1 MNIESTFQAIA
12 SGELALEQFKI
23 WMKTQLDNV
32 AADTWIDTWI
42 GAYDEGHAAGYK
54 RGYADGRD

>member
-32 AADTWIDTWI
+32 AADTWIE
-42 GAYDEGHAAGYK
+42 AYDEGHADGYK
-54 RGYADGRD
+54 RGYDDGRD